1 MTFSPRPGEDP
12 VAAVAI
18 HGSPAFRKARPW
30 RSLEG
35 KEKIR
40 LAVSACL
47 DLKAHIPLAVSLRL
61 GPRVAERVGDIDWLR
76 RQLIYHLKQALG
88 RLPTVIFV
96 WGVTGSRL
104 HVHAAILA
112 RSTQDLRRRIYADT
126 SWRFPWG
133 SGECERIERAL
144 LAAAGE
150 WGSRQHQDRQLQIKP
165 IYSAGW
171 GDYMALHLRSSRN
184 APNGG
189 KSMTNSMR
197 DLAKN
202 ALTKK

>member
-1 MTFSPRPGEDP
+1 MTSQQRPGEDP

-18 HGSPAFRKARPW
+18 HGSCAFRKARRW
-30 RSLEG
+30 RSLED
-35 KEKIR
+35 KEIIR
-40 LAVSACL
+40 LAVCACL
-47 DLKAHIPLAVSLRL
+47 DLKAHIPLAVSLNL

-76 RQLIYHLKQALG
+76 RRLVYHLQVALW
-88 RLPTVIFV
+88 RLPDCIFV

-112 RSTQDLRRRIYADT
+112 RST
-126 SWRFPWG
+126 
-133 SGECERIERAL
+133 GEQERIRRAL
-144 LAAAGE
+144 LTAAGE
-150 WGSRQHQDRQLQIKP
+150 WGSRQHKRHQLHVQTIRDEGW
-165 IYSAGW
+165 AG
-171 GDYMALHLRSSRN
+171 YMALHLRSSRN

-189 KSMTNSMR
+189 WSMTKRMR